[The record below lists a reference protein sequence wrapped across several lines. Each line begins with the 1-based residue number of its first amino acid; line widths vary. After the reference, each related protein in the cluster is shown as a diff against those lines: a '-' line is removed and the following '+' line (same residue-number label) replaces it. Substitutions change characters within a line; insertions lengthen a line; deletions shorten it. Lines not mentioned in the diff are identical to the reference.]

1 MDSPPSRRCF
11 DSRPRPSPK
20 VIGARRCPTCARR
33 NGIRCSFVFWDT
45 TSAEGGSV
53 SAEAATVGVTGGT
66 GETIKT
72 DIPSRLDR
80 LPWSRWHWLV
90 VIALGVTWILDGL
103 EVTLVGSIAGALTSK
118 DTLGLTTSQATAAGS
133 FYLSGA
139 VGGAQF
145 FGYLTDRFGRRKL
158 FMITLG
164 IYLIFTVATA
174 LAWNFWSFM
183 IFRVLAGS
191 GIGGEYSAINS
202 AIDELVP
209 ARVRGRVALAI
220 NSSWWIGTA
229 AAAGLTVL
237 MLNTLAVNL
246 GWRVAFAL
254 GAILAIGILFIRQM
268 VPESPR
274 WLLTH
279 GRADEAEEV
288 VQQIDAE
295 VRKTHPNLPEPAGE
309 KLEIEQR
316 RSIGFIAIARHVMKE
331 YPGRGVLG
339 FSLMA
344 SQAVLYNATLFGM
357 VAILTTFFHASKANA
372 PLYIIPFAA
381 GNLLGPWLLGPLFD
395 SVGRKVMISSTY
407 LLSAAVLL
415 VTAWLFHNGDL
426 SAVTLTICWAIC
438 FFFASA
444 GASAAYLTVSEIFP
458 METRAMA
465 IALFYA
471 CGTAVAIAAPWTFG
485 YLVQSKSVG
494 DVTLAFVI
502 GGVIMAIGGVVEIL
516 LGVEAAR
523 KPLEAVAR
531 PLTAVRR
538 RGEAAPAGA

>member
-1 MDSPPSRRCF
+1 M
-11 DSRPRPSPK
+11 
-20 VIGARRCPTCARR
+20 
-33 NGIRCSFVFWDT
+33 
-45 TSAEGGSV
+45 SASAAGGQI
-53 SAEAATVGVTGGT
+53 GVTGGT
-66 GETIKT
+66 GKTITT
-72 DIPSRLDR
+72 DIPARLDR

-90 VIALGVTWILDGL
+90 IVSLGITWILDGL
-103 EVTLVGSIAGALTSK
+103 EVTLVGSISGVLTDK
-118 DTLGLTTSQATAAGS
+118 GTLHFSTAQATAAGS
-133 FYLSGA
+133 FYLAGA
-139 VGGAQF
+139 VLGALL
-145 FGYLTDRFGRRKL
+145 FGYLTDRFGRKKL

-164 IYLIFTVATA
+164 VYLLFTVATA
-174 LAWNFWSFM
+174 LAWDFWSFM
-183 IFRVLAGS
+183 AFRVLAGA

-237 MLNTLAVNL
+237 LLNSLAVNI
-246 GWRVAFAL
+246 GWRLGFAL
-254 GAILAIGILFIRQM
+254 GAVLAIGILFVRHL

-288 VQQIDAE
+288 VRQIEAE
-295 VRKTHPNLPEPAGE
+295 VEKTHPELPEPEGE
-309 KLEIEQR
+309 PLEIEQR
-316 RSIGFIAIARHVMKE
+316 ESIGFIAIARHVMKE

-357 VAILTTFFHASKANA
+357 VSILTTFFHASKANA
-372 PLYIIPFAA
+372 PLYIIPFAV

-395 SVGRKVMISSTY
+395 SIGRKVMISGTY
-407 LLSAAVLL
+407 LLAGASLL
-415 VTAWLFHNGDL
+415 VTAYLFNQHML
-426 SAVTLTICWAIC
+426 SATTLTICWAIT

-471 CGTAVAIAAPWTFG
+471 CGTGVAIAAPWTFG
-485 YLVQSKSVG
+485 KLIETGSYAN
-494 DVTLAFVI
+494 VTIAFVI
-502 GGVIMAIGGVVEIL
+502 GGVIMAIGGIVEIL
-516 LGVEAAR
+516 LGVEAAG
-523 KPLEAVAR
+523 KSLEAVAR
-531 PLTAVRR
+531 PINAVRSR
-538 RGEAAPAGA
+538 AAAVAPARAR

>member
-1 MDSPPSRRCF
+1 MS
-11 DSRPRPSPK
+11 
-20 VIGARRCPTCARR
+20 AAE
-33 NGIRCSFVFWDT
+33 
-45 TSAEGGSV
+45 AEG
-53 SAEAATVGVTGGT
+53 TLGVTGGT
-66 GETIKT
+66 GKRVRT
-72 DIPSRLDR
+72 DIPARLDR
-80 LPWSRWHWLV
+80 LPWSRWHWIV
-90 VIALGVTWILDGL
+90 VVALGITWILDGL

-118 DTLGLTTSQATAAGS
+118 DTLGLSTSEATAAGS
-133 FYLSGA
+133 FYLAGA
-139 VGGAQF
+139 VGGALL
-145 FGYLTDRFGRRKL
+145 FGYLTDRFGRKKL
-158 FMITLG
+158 FMVTLG
-164 IYLIFTVATA
+164 VYLVFTVATA

-209 ARVRGRVALAI
+209 ARLRGRVALMI
-220 NSSWWIGTA
+220 NSSWWAGTA
-229 AAAGLTVL
+229 AAAGLTVVL
-237 MLNTLAVNL
+237 LNVLAPSL
-246 GWRVAFAL
+246 GWRLGFGL
-254 GAILAIGILFIRQM
+254 GAVLAIGILFIRNM

-288 VQQIDAE
+288 VRRIEAE
-295 VRKTHPNLPEPAGE
+295 VQKSHPNLPEPEGE
-309 KLEIEQR
+309 PLEIEQR
-316 RSIGFIAIARHVMKE
+316 ESIGFIAIAKHVMRE
-331 YPGRGVLG
+331 YPERGVLG
-339 FSLMA
+339 FALMA

-372 PLYIIPFAA
+372 PLYIIPFAF
-381 GNLLGPWLLGPLFD
+381 GNLLGPWILGPLFD
-395 SVGRKVMISSTY
+395 SVGRKVMISTTY
-407 LLSAAVLL
+407 LLSSAVLL
-415 VTAWLFHNGDL
+415 VTAYLFYEGSL
-426 SAVTLTICWAIC
+426 SALTLTICWSIC

-471 CGTAVAIAAPWTFG
+471 CGTGVAIAAPWTFG

>member
-1 MDSPPSRRCF
+1 VST
-11 DSRPRPSPK
+11 
-20 VIGARRCPTCARR
+20 A
-33 NGIRCSFVFWDT
+33 
-45 TSAEGGSV
+45 SAEG
-53 SAEAATVGVTGGT
+53 TIGVTGGT
-66 GETIKT
+66 GKTVTT
-72 DIPSRLDR
+72 DIPARLDR
-80 LPWSRWHWLV
+80 LPWSRWHWIV

-118 DTLGLTTSQATAAGS
+118 DTLGLTTSEATAAGS
-133 FYLSGA
+133 FYLAGA
-139 VGGAQF
+139 VAGALL
-145 FGYLTDRFGRRKL
+145 FGYLTDRFGRKKL
-158 FMITLG
+158 FMVTLG
-164 IYLIFTVATA
+164 VYLVFTVATA

-209 ARVRGRVALAI
+209 ARLRGRVALMI

-229 AAAGLTVL
+229 AAAGLTVVL
-237 MLNTLAVNL
+237 LNVLEPSV
-246 GWRVAFAL
+246 GWRLGFGL
-254 GAILAIGILFIRQM
+254 GAILAIGILFVRNM

-288 VQQIDAE
+288 ARHIEAE
-295 VRKTHPNLPEPAGE
+295 VQKTHPDLPEPEGE
-309 KLEIEQR
+309 PLEIEQR
-316 RSIGFIAIARHVMKE
+316 ESIGFVAIARHVMKE

-372 PLYIIPFAA
+372 PLYIIPFAV

-407 LLSAAVLL
+407 LLSAATLL
-415 VTAWLFHNGDL
+415 VTAWLFHAGDL
-426 SAVTLTICWAIC
+426 SALTLTICWSIC

-471 CGTAVAIAAPWTFG
+471 CGTGVAIAAPWTFG
-485 YLVQSKSVG
+485 YLVQSKSV
-494 DVTLAFVI
+494 DEVTYAFVI
-502 GGVIMAIGGVVEIL
+502 GGVIMAIGGVVELL

-531 PLTAVRR
+531 PLTAVRSR
-538 RGEAAPAGA
+538 HRAAMPASAR

>member
-1 MDSPPSRRCF
+1 
-11 DSRPRPSPK
+11 
-20 VIGARRCPTCARR
+20 
-33 NGIRCSFVFWDT
+33 
-45 TSAEGGSV
+45 V
-53 SAEAATVGVTGGT
+53 SANAATGHLGVTGGT
-66 GETIKT
+66 GKTTKT
-72 DIPSRLDR
+72 DIPARLDR

-90 VIALGVTWILDGL
+90 IVALGITWILDGL
-103 EVTLVGSIAGALTSK
+103 EVTLVGSISGVLTDK
-118 DTLGLTTSQATAAGS
+118 GTLHFSTAQATAAGS
-133 FYLSGA
+133 FYLAGA
-139 VGGAQF
+139 VGGALL
-145 FGYLTDRFGRRKL
+145 FGYLTDRYGRRKL

-164 IYLIFTVATA
+164 VYLLFTVATA

-183 IFRVLAGS
+183 LFRVLAGA

-237 MLNTLAVNL
+237 LLNTLAVNV
-246 GWRVAFAL
+246 GWRVGFGL
-254 GAILAIGILFIRQM
+254 GAVLAIGILFIRHL

-288 VQQIDAE
+288 VRKIEEQ
-295 VRKTHPNLPEPAGE
+295 VRKTHPDLPEPEGE
-309 KLEIEQR
+309 PLEIEQR
-316 RSIGFIAIARHVMKE
+316 RSIGFVAIARHVMQE

-339 FSLMA
+339 FALMA

-357 VAILTTFFHASKANA
+357 VSILTTFFHASKANA
-372 PLYIIPFAA
+372 PLYIIPFAV

-395 SVGRKVMISSTY
+395 SIGRKIMISSTY
-407 LLSAAVLL
+407 ILAGASLL
-415 VTAWLFHNGDL
+415 VTAYLFHQQVL
-426 SAVTLTICWAIC
+426 SATTLTICWAVT

-471 CGTAVAIAAPWTFG
+471 CGTGVAIAAPWTFG
-485 YLVQSKSVG
+485 KLIETGSVG
-494 DVTLAFVI
+494 YVTMAFAI
-502 GGVIMAIGGVVEIL
+502 GGVMMAIGGIVEMLI
-516 LGVEAAR
+516 GVEAAG
-523 KPLEAVAR
+523 KALEAVAR
-531 PLTAVRR
+531 PLSAVRR
-538 RGEAAPAGA
+538 VGGTAASPARAR

>member
-1 MDSPPSRRCF
+1 M
-11 DSRPRPSPK
+11 
-20 VIGARRCPTCARR
+20 
-33 NGIRCSFVFWDT
+33 
-45 TSAEGGSV
+45 SAN
-53 SAEAATVGVTGGT
+53 AATGHLGVTGGT
-66 GETIKT
+66 GKTTKT
-72 DIPSRLDR
+72 DIPARLDR

-90 VIALGVTWILDGL
+90 IVALGITWILDGL
-103 EVTLVGSIAGALTSK
+103 EVTLVGSISGVLTDK
-118 DTLGLTTSQATAAGS
+118 GTLHFSTAQATAAGS
-133 FYLSGA
+133 FYLAGA
-139 VGGAQF
+139 VGGALL
-145 FGYLTDRFGRRKL
+145 FGYLTDRYGRRKL

-164 IYLIFTVATA
+164 VYLLFTVATA

-183 IFRVLAGS
+183 LFRVLAGA

-237 MLNTLAVNL
+237 LLNTLAVNV
-246 GWRVAFAL
+246 GWRVGFGL
-254 GAILAIGILFIRQM
+254 GAVLAIGILFIRHL

-288 VQQIDAE
+288 VRKIEEQ
-295 VRKTHPNLPEPAGE
+295 VRKTHPDLPEPEGE
-309 KLEIEQR
+309 PLEIEQR
-316 RSIGFIAIARHVMKE
+316 RSIGFVAIARHVMQE

-339 FSLMA
+339 FALMA

-357 VAILTTFFHASKANA
+357 VSILTTFFHASKANA
-372 PLYIIPFAA
+372 PLYIIPFAV

-395 SVGRKVMISSTY
+395 SIGRKIMISSTY
-407 LLSAAVLL
+407 ILAGASLL
-415 VTAWLFHNGDL
+415 VTAYLFHQQVL
-426 SAVTLTICWAIC
+426 SATTLTICWAVT

-471 CGTAVAIAAPWTFG
+471 CGTGVAIAAPWTFG
-485 YLVQSKSVG
+485 KLIETGSVG
-494 DVTLAFVI
+494 YVTMAFAI
-502 GGVIMAIGGVVEIL
+502 GGVMMAIGGIVEMLI
-516 LGVEAAR
+516 GVEAAG
-523 KPLEAVAR
+523 KALEAVAR
-531 PLTAVRR
+531 PLSAVRR
-538 RGEAAPAGA
+538 AGGTAASPARAR